1 MKTQLLLTFTGYD
14 YIDDVIENIKS
25 VYELSDDR
33 IFVLV
38 NKRNPKEA
46 YLTYNVVKKNYVD
59 TPSRTILVHRKKETN
74 TLYTINAVNQAI
86 LDEVGVY
93 DHSYDLNWNQYKNSL
108 LLTDDYGLRRIYQ
121 VRYHQRNLML

>member
-14 YIDDVIENIKS
+14 YIDDVIENINS
-25 VYELSDDR
+25 VYELSDNR

-38 NKRNPKEA
+38 NKQNPKEA
-46 YLTYNVVKKNYVD
+46 YLTYNVVKKNYKD
-59 TPSRTILVHRKKETN
+59 TPSRTISVHRKKETN

-108 LLTDDYGLRRIYQ
+108 LLTDDYGLRRVSTKLDSIKEI
-121 VRYHQRNLML
+121 

>member
-1 MKTQLLLTFTGYD
+1 MKTQLLLTFTGYE

-25 VYELSDDR
+25 VYELSDNR
-33 IFVLV
+33 VFVLV

-46 YLTYNVVKKNYVD
+46 YLTYNVVKKNYMD

-93 DHSYDLNWNQYKNSL
+93 DHNYDLNWNQYRNSL
-108 LLTDDYGLRRIYQ
+108 LLTDDYGLRRVSTKLDTIKEI
-121 VRYHQRNLML
+121 

>member
-25 VYELSDDR
+25 TYELSDNR

-38 NKRNPKEA
+38 NKKNPKEA
-46 YLTYNVVKKNYVD
+46 YLTYNVVKGNYEE
-59 TPSRTILVHRKKETN
+59 TPSRTISIHRKKETN
-74 TLYTINAVNQAI
+74 TIYTINAVNQAI

-93 DHSYDLNWNQYKNSL
+93 DHSFDINWNRYKNCL
-108 LLTDDYGLRRIYQ
+108 LLTDDYGLRQIPTK
-121 VRYHQRNLML
+121 LDSIKEI

>member
-1 MKTQLLLTFTGYD
+1 MRTQLLLTFTGYD
-14 YIDDVIENIKS
+14 YIDDVVDNIKS
-25 VYELSDDR
+25 VYELSDNR

-93 DHSYDLNWNQYKNSL
+93 DHNYDLNWNQYRNSL
-108 LLTDDYGLRRIYQ
+108 LLTDDYGLRRVSTKLDTIKEI
-121 VRYHQRNLML
+121 

>member
-1 MKTQLLLTFTGYD
+1 MKTQLLLTFTGYE

-25 VYELSDDR
+25 VYELSDNR

-46 YLTYNVVKKNYVD
+46 YLTYNVIKKNYMN

-108 LLTDDYGLRRIYQ
+108 LLTDDYGLRRVSTKLDTIKEI
-121 VRYHQRNLML
+121 

>member
-1 MKTQLLLTFTGYD
+1 MKTQLLLTFTGYE

-25 VYELSDDR
+25 VYELSDNR

-46 YLTYNVVKKNYVD
+46 YLTYNVVKKNYAD

-108 LLTDDYGLRRIYQ
+108 LLTDDYGLRKVSTKLDTIKEI
-121 VRYHQRNLML
+121 

>member
-93 DHSYDLNWNQYKNSL
+93 DHNYDLNWNQYKNSL
-108 LLTDDYGLRRIYQ
+108 LLTDDYGLRKISTK
-121 VRYHQRNLML
+121 LDTIKEI

>member
-25 VYELSDDR
+25 VYELSDNR

-38 NKRNPKEA
+38 NKKNPKEA
-46 YLTYNVVKKNYVD
+46 YLTYNVVKNNYEE
-59 TPSRTILVHRKKETN
+59 TPSRTISIHRKKETN
-74 TLYTINAVNQAI
+74 TIYTINAVNQAI

-93 DHSYDLNWNQYKNSL
+93 DHSFDINWNQYKNCI
-108 LLTDDYGLRRIYQ
+108 LLTDDYGLRQIPTK
-121 VRYHQRNLML
+121 LDSIKEI

>member
-25 VYELSDDR
+25 VYELSDNR

-38 NKRNPKEA
+38 NKKNPKEA
-46 YLTYNVVKKNYVD
+46 YLTYNVVKDNYEE
-59 TPSRTILVHRKKETN
+59 TPSRTISIHRKKETN
-74 TLYTINAVNQAI
+74 TIYTINAVNQAI

-93 DHSYDLNWNQYKNSL
+93 DHSFDINWNQYRNSI
-108 LLTDDYGLRRIYQ
+108 LLTDDYGLRQIPTKLDS
-121 VRYHQRNLML
+121 VREI

>member
-1 MKTQLLLTFTGYD
+1 MKTQLLLTFTGYE

-25 VYELSDDR
+25 VYELSDNR

-93 DHSYDLNWNQYKNSL
+93 DHNYDLNWNQYKNSL
-108 LLTDDYGLRRIYQ
+108 LLTDDYGLRKVSTKLDTIKEI
-121 VRYHQRNLML
+121 

>member
-1 MKTQLLLTFTGYD
+1 MKTQLLLTFTGYE

-25 VYELSDDR
+25 VYELSDNR

-108 LLTDDYGLRRIYQ
+108 LLTDDYGLRKVSTKLDTIKEI
-121 VRYHQRNLML
+121 

>member
-14 YIDDVIENIKS
+14 YIDDVVDNIKS
-25 VYELSDDR
+25 VYELSDNR

-93 DHSYDLNWNQYKNSL
+93 DHNYDLNWNQYKNSL
-108 LLTDDYGLRRIYQ
+108 LLTDDYGLRRVSTKLDTIKEI
-121 VRYHQRNLML
+121 

>member
-46 YLTYNVVKKNYVD
+46 YLTYNVVKKNYKD
-59 TPSRTILVHRKKETN
+59 IPSRTILVHRKKETN

-108 LLTDDYGLRRIYQ
+108 LLTDDYGLRRISTK
-121 VRYHQRNLML
+121 LDTIKEI

>member
-38 NKRNPKEA
+38 NKRSPKEA

-93 DHSYDLNWNQYKNSL
+93 DHNYDLNWNQYKNSL
-108 LLTDDYGLRRIYQ
+108 LLTDDYGLRKISTK
-121 VRYHQRNLML
+121 LDTIKEI

>member
-1 MKTQLLLTFTGYD
+1 MKTQLLLTFTGYE

-25 VYELSDDR
+25 VYELSDNR
-33 IFVLV
+33 VFVLV

-46 YLTYNVVKKNYVD
+46 YLTYNVVKKNYMD

-93 DHSYDLNWNQYKNSL
+93 DH
-108 LLTDDYGLRRIYQ
+108 
-121 VRYHQRNLML
+121 RNHCVG

>member
-38 NKRNPKEA
+38 NKTNPKEA
-46 YLTYNVVKKNYVD
+46 YLTYNVVKKNYKD

-108 LLTDDYGLRRIYQ
+108 LLTDDYGLRRISTK
-121 VRYHQRNLML
+121 LDTIKEI

>member
-1 MKTQLLLTFTGYD
+1 MKTQLLLTFTGYE

-25 VYELSDDR
+25 VYELSDNR

-46 YLTYNVVKKNYVD
+46 YLTYNVVKKNYMD

-93 DHSYDLNWNQYKNSL
+93 DHNYDLNWNQYKNSL
-108 LLTDDYGLRRIYQ
+108 LLTDDYGLRRVSTKLDTIKEI
-121 VRYHQRNLML
+121 